1 MTDLTAVDATIAPA
15 QKPATRPARPFFSS
29 GPCAKRPGWQLS
41 ALENACLGRS
51 HRSAEGK
58 ARLAEVIERSKSLL
72 ALPEDYLVGIIG
84 GSDTAAMEMAMWN
97 LLGERGVDVFAWES
111 FSQGWAS
118 EIRDQL
124 RLEDTRVF
132 EADYGE
138 LPDLSQADPARDVV
152 FTWNGTTSGV
162 RVPDGDWL
170 SDGREGLSICDATSA
185 VFAMELPWD
194 KLDVATWSWQKV
206 LGGEA
211 QHGIIVL
218 GPRAVERLESHQP
231 ARPLPKLFR
240 LTKNGK
246 LISGIFEGSTI
257 NTPSLLCVEDALDG
271 LRWVESIGGVTEL
284 TARSERNLEAVS
296 AWVDRSEWVDFLA
309 ADPTTRSSTSICL
322 KIVDPWF
329 TSKSLEEQTT
339 IEKNIV
345 TMLSEEGAALDVGSY
360 VAAPP
365 GLRIWGGG
373 TVETDDLEALF
384 PWLDWAFEAARE
396 KPPER

>member
-1 MTDLTAVDATIAPA
+1 M
-15 QKPATRPARPFFSS
+15 KPGKRPENPRFSS

-72 ALPEDYLVGIIG
+72 GLPEDYLVGIIG

-271 LRWVESIGGVTEL
+271 LRWVESSGGVTEL
-284 TARSERNLEAVS
+284 AARSERNLEAVS

-339 IEKNIV
+339 IETNIV

-365 GLRIWGGG
+365 GRRIWGGG

>member
-1 MTDLTAVDATIAPA
+1 M
-15 QKPATRPARPFFSS
+15 KPDKRPENPRFSS
-29 GPCAKRPGWQLS
+29 GPCAKRPGWRLS

-58 ARLAEVIERSKSLL
+58 ARLVEVIERSKSLL
-72 ALPEDYLVGIIG
+72 ELPEDYLVGIIG
-84 GSDTAAMEMAMWN
+84 GSDTAAMEMAIWN

-111 FSQGWAS
+111 FSKGWAS

-138 LPDLSQADPARDVV
+138 LPDLSRADPARDVV

-339 IEKNIV
+339 IETNIV

-396 KPPER
+396 NPPER

>member
-1 MTDLTAVDATIAPA
+1 M
-15 QKPATRPARPFFSS
+15 KPGKRPENPRFSS

-211 QHGIIVL
+211 QHGIIAL
-218 GPRAVERLESHQP
+218 GPRAVERLESYQP
-231 ARPLPKLFR
+231 ERPLPKLFR

-339 IEKNIV
+339 IATNIV

>member
-1 MTDLTAVDATIAPA
+1 M
-15 QKPATRPARPFFSS
+15 KPGKRPENPRFSS

-138 LPDLSQADPARDVV
+138 LPDLSRADPARDVV

-339 IEKNIV
+339 IETNIV

-373 TVETDDLEALF
+373 TVETDDIEALF

>member
-1 MTDLTAVDATIAPA
+1 M
-15 QKPATRPARPFFSS
+15 KPGKRPENPRFSS

-240 LTKNGK
+240 LTKNRK

-339 IEKNIV
+339 IETNIV

>member
-1 MTDLTAVDATIAPA
+1 M
-15 QKPATRPARPFFSS
+15 KPGKRPENPRFSS

-51 HRSAEGK
+51 HRSAEGQ

-339 IEKNIV
+339 IETNIV

>member
-1 MTDLTAVDATIAPA
+1 M
-15 QKPATRPARPFFSS
+15 KPGKRPENPRFSS

-329 TSKSLEEQTT
+329 TSKRLAEQPT
-339 IEKNIV
+339 IETNIV

>member
-1 MTDLTAVDATIAPA
+1 M
-15 QKPATRPARPFFSS
+15 KPGKRPENPRFSS

-170 SDGREGLSICDATSA
+170 SGDRKGLSICDATSA

-329 TSKSLEEQTT
+329 TSRSLEEQTT

-345 TMLSEEGAALDVGSY
+345 AMLSEEGAALDVGSY

-373 TVETDDLEALF
+373 TVETDDIEALF

>member
-1 MTDLTAVDATIAPA
+1 M
-15 QKPATRPARPFFSS
+15 KPDKRPENPRFSS
-29 GPCAKRPGWQLS
+29 GPCAKRPGWRLS

-58 ARLAEVIERSKSLL
+58 ARLVEVIERSKSLL
-72 ALPEDYLVGIIG
+72 ELPEDYLVGIIG
-84 GSDTAAMEMAMWN
+84 GSDTAAMEMAIWN

-111 FSQGWAS
+111 FSKGWAS

-138 LPDLSQADPARDVV
+138 LPDLSRADPARDVV

-162 RVPDGDWL
+162 RVPNGDWL
-170 SDGREGLSICDATSA
+170 SGDRKGLSICDATSA

-218 GPRAVERLESHQP
+218 GPRAVERLESYQP
-231 ARPLPKLFR
+231 ERPLPKLFR

-284 TARSERNLEAVS
+284 AARSERNLEAVS
-296 AWVDRSEWVDFLA
+296 AWVDRSDWVDFLA
-309 ADPTTRSSTSICL
+309 AVPATRSSTSICL

-329 TSKSLEEQTT
+329 TSRSLEEQTT

-345 TMLSEEGAALDVGSY
+345 AMLSEEGAALDVGSY

-373 TVETDDLEALF
+373 TVATDDLEALF

-396 KPPER
+396 NPPER

>member
-1 MTDLTAVDATIAPA
+1 MNPG
-15 QKPATRPARPFFSS
+15 KRPENPRFSS

-329 TSKSLEEQTT
+329 TSRSLEEQTT

-345 TMLSEEGAALDVGSY
+345 AMLSEEGAALDVGSY

>member
-1 MTDLTAVDATIAPA
+1 M
-15 QKPATRPARPFFSS
+15 KPGKRPENPRFSS

-231 ARPLPKLFR
+231 ERPLPKLFR

-339 IEKNIV
+339 IETNIV